1 MKLKRDSKISH
12 RALKRF
18 KYLVGGA
25 VSMGVF
31 SYIKQGS
38 VHNFLENYFVQAE
51 DSTSYMF
58 EGVQYQK
65 RVFTNATN
73 GFVEEYFENA
83 DAEECTR

>member
-1 MKLKRDSKISH
+1 
-12 RALKRF
+12 
-18 KYLVGGA
+18 
-25 VSMGVF
+25 
-31 SYIKQGS
+31 
-38 VHNFLENYFVQAE
+38 
-51 DSTSYMF
+51 MF